1 MTTLTLEKEVLGAA
15 EIAPLTVEQYHR
27 MLEAGILEDGEP
39 VELLDGLLVQKIRG
53 EAMTVSPRHRLAVGL
68 LAELGKRLEGSGVH
82 LQLQGPVTI
91 EPRNE
96 PEPDGL
102 VVLGAIKDYADRH
115 PGPADITCAI
125 EVADSSLRRDRT
137 WKQRIYAG
145 AGVAQYLLV
154 NLIDRQVEVYEA
166 PDPGAGRYRS
176 RADLKPGEEV
186 ALLLAGGERLAVPVE
201 SLLP

>member
-53 EAMTVSPRHRLAVGL
+53 EAMTVSPRHSLAIGLLTRLAPQ
-68 LAELGKRLEGSGVH
+68 LEGLGCH
-82 LQLQGPVTI
+82 LRIQGPMTI
-91 EPRNE
+91 EPRHE

-102 VVLGAIKDYADRH
+102 VVVGAIEDYADRH
-115 PGPADITCAI
+115 PGPSDVTCAI

-145 AGVAQYLLV
+145 ASVAQYLVV
-154 NLIDRQVEVYEA
+154 NLIDRQVEVYEE
-166 PDPGAGRYRS
+166 PDSGAGRYRE
-176 RADLKPGEEV
+176 RADLKAGEEV
-186 ALLLAGGERLAVPVE
+186 PLLLAGGERLAVPVE